1 MAQMKVLISGAGI
14 TGNAIAYWLS
24 KLGHNITVIERFP
37 ELRTTGLQVDLRGP
51 GVEVLKL
58 MGLEQAFRA
67 KSVPEQGMLIVD
79 SSNRRRAYFG
89 VNKSGK
95 GLQSFTTEYEIMRGD
110 LCRIIYGTIREKVTF
125 RFGVSIDSFNQ
136 NNNSVEVKFSDG
148 KTDRFDFL
156 VGADGMGSNTRKLML
171 GPGVPDALRPIKG
184 AYTGY
189 FTIPRPIQKGE
200 EYNSKFYLATGRRA
214 IMTRRHSPQEIQIY
228 LPFNTDLERMK
239 KAHQAG
245 VDEQKK
251 AVAEIFHD
259 AGWEIKDILRDINK
273 SENFYCERLGLVKL
287 DPWFNGNIALVGDA
301 AYCPSPLTGMGTTS
315 GLVGAYVLAGEI
327 SRHCGN
333 ANGGVQRPTDGL
345 DVALKAYDD
354 KFRPFMEQVTRGV
367 GDDTIFW
374 NKMPSSA
381 FAVAIVNLLLGI
393 AAFLR
398 LNVVGEWILKEN
410 VQGWT
415 LPTYDE
421 LEKY

>member
-14 TGNAIAYWLS
+14 TGNALAYWLS
-24 KLGHNITVIERFP
+24 KLGHDVTVVERFP

-58 MGLEQAFRA
+58 MGFDQAFRA
-67 KSVPEQGMLIVD
+67 KSVPEQGFLIVD
-79 SSNRRRAYFG
+79 SANRRRAYFG

-110 LCRIIYGTIREKVTF
+110 LCRIMYDVIKDKVTF
-125 RFGVSIDSFNQ
+125 RFGVSIDSFKQ
-136 NNNSVEVKFSDG
+136 KNNEVEVHFTDG
-148 KTDRFDFL
+148 TTDHFDFL

-171 GPGVPDALRPIKG
+171 GPGVQDALRPVKG
-184 AYTGY
+184 AYTAY

-200 EYNSKFYLATGRRA
+200 EYNSTFYLATGRRA
-214 IMTRRHSPQEIQIY
+214 IMTRRHSPQEIQVY
-228 LPFNTDLERMK
+228 LPCNTTSDRMK
-239 KAHQAG
+239 QAHRDG

-251 AVAEIFHD
+251 VLAEIFDD
-259 AGWEIKDILRDINK
+259 AGWEAKDILRDMFN

-287 DPWFNGNIALVGDA
+287 DSWFNGNVALVGDA

-327 SRHCGN
+327 GRHCGKPKDG
-333 ANGGVQRPTDGL
+333 AKAPTDGL
-345 DVALKAYDD
+345 DVAFKSYDD
-354 KFRPFMEQVTRGV
+354 KFRPFIDQVTHGV

-374 NKMPSSA
+374 NQMPSSA
-381 FAVAIVNLLLGI
+381 FAVALVNLILGI

-398 LNVVGEWILKEN
+398 LNVVGNWILKEN
-410 VQGWT
+410 VKWT
-415 LPTYDE
+415 LPNYDE
-421 LEKY
+421 LMRS

>member
-14 TGNAIAYWLS
+14 TGNALAYWLL
-24 KLGHNITVIERFP
+24 KLGHNVTVVERYP

-67 KSVPEQGMLIVD
+67 KSVPEQGLLIVD

-89 VNKSGK
+89 VNKLGK
-95 GLQSFTTEYEIMRGD
+95 GLQSFTTDYEIMRGD
-110 LCRIIYGTIREKVTF
+110 LCRLMYDVIKEKVTF
-125 RFGVSIDSFNQ
+125 LFGVSIDSFKQ
-136 NNNSVEVKFSDG
+136 KNNAVEVQFTDG

-171 GPGVPDALRPIKG
+171 GPGVQDALRPVKG
-184 AYTGY
+184 AYTAY

-200 EYNSKFYLATGRRA
+200 EYNSTFYLATGRRA

-228 LPFNTDLERMK
+228 LSCNTTSDRMK
-239 KAHQAG
+239 KAHQEG

-251 AVAEIFHD
+251 ALAEIFHD
-259 AGWEIKDILRDINK
+259 AGWEAKGILQDMYN

-287 DPWFNGNIALVGDA
+287 DSWFSGNVALVGDA

-327 SRHCGN
+327 SRHCGK
-333 ANGGVQRPTDGL
+333 AKGGVKGPIDGL
-345 DVALKAYDD
+345 DVALKTYDD
-354 KFRPFMEQVTRGV
+354 TFRPFIDQVTHGV
-367 GDDTIFW
+367 GDDSIFW
-374 NKMPSSA
+374 NNMPSSA
-381 FAVAIVNLLLGI
+381 FAVALVNLILGI

-410 VQGWT
+410 VKWT
-415 LPTYDE
+415 LPDYHE
-421 LEKY
+421 LTRD